1 MDLLH
6 SGSMGTG
13 DLKGFHTLDGQGS
26 RRIRGNNR
34 KHKEIQTQGQL
45 PVQSSRQPRDG
56 CRYRPAGD
64 PGAAAGTS
72 RRAARGRL
80 PVQADRLAWGGCRY
94 RLQGRLPV
102 QADGRPGDGCRYR
115 PAGWPGAAAGTGPGA
130 AAGISRRSARGRLS
144 VQAVIRARNGCRYKP
159 ETGSRYQLAQAAPIH
174 AGVPRTLLFFI
185 PVPGGPG
192 SPDSYR
198 CPADTPPP
206 MDHGGRQAAATGVQ
220 RTPPLRWA
228 MGAGRVRLPVSSGH
242 PPSDGPWVQAGRGC
256 RRPADTPP

>member
-1 MDLLH
+1 MAA
-6 SGSMGTG
+6 GTG
-13 DLKGFHTLDGQGS
+13 Q
-26 RRIRGNNR
+26 RA
-34 KHKEIQTQGQL
+34 TQGQL
-45 PVQSSRQPRDG
+45 PVQ
-56 CRYRPAGD
+56 AG
-64 PGAAAGTS
+64 
-72 RRAARGRL
+72 
-80 PVQADRLAWGGCRY
+80 
-94 RLQGRLPV
+94 
-102 QADGRPGDGCRYR
+102 GRPGDGCRYR
-115 PAGWPGAAAGTGPGA
+115 PTGWPGTAAGTGRQ
-130 AAGISRRSARGRLS
+130 AGRGRLP
-144 VQAVIRARNGCRYKP
+144 VQAQGRLPVQAGGRLGGGCRYKPAFGPGAARNGCRYKP

-220 RTPPLRWA
+220 RTPPLRGAMGAGRVRLRVSSGHPPLRWA

-256 RRPADTPP
+256 RRPADTPPDGSWGQAGLGCRRLAI